1 MKNILKIFKT
11 DLKNISTNWVAL
23 ILIGGLTFLPSLYAW
38 FNIAAM
44 WDPYSKTG
52 DLPVAIVNED
62 VGAVVRDEEIDVG
75 ETLVEELKDN
85 DSLDW
90 HFLERKE
97 AMDELEYGDL
107 FAVIVI
113 PENFSESLGTVLSM
127 KPEKATVEYYVNEKI
142 NSISP
147 KITEKGASVIVEQVS
162 SKFISTVNGIIF
174 EIFNE
179 IGIELESELP
189 DIEKFEDYVF
199 TLEEHLPEI
208 GTTLEGSLTD
218 ANSAQK
224 LLSEAENA
232 LPEAKQLVSNGIQ
245 TIDETYSMLI
255 QAENRLNE
263 LSPQVQAD
271 LKKLQDMTTKVNDFL
286 TKVGES
292 GVDVQQGIDIQKEL
306 EGRIDNSIQTLDTIE
321 AALLELKELSNLDIQ
336 VEVPKVPKP
345 GTENPDGEAT
355 EEPTTPEGE
364 TPAEENTTETE
375 TIVAQNPITPEQ
387 IDEALKKTQQMK
399 TELEESKK
407 KLDNLGTFID
417 GVNENVDQAFADLRE
432 IAKNTST
439 QLDAFVKEYTE
450 RIEAKIY
457 EQMSQ
462 AKNTLVGAKDMLN
475 GISGKFPEIEGIL
488 KRTQESLTEGETA
501 LEFVQ
506 GEFPYVNQKVLEMAD
521 RIRKLQDETNLN
533 EIIELL
539 KNDPESEE
547 SFFEEPVILH
557 ENTLFPMENYGT
569 GMTPF
574 YTVLA
579 IWVGGLLLIS
589 LLSVDVPQVGE
600 YTSRH
605 IYFGKLL
612 TFLMIGLL
620 QTLIVTVGDIFIL
633 GVNPQHPVW
642 MIAFALMCSVIFIT
656 IIYTLVSVFGNVG
669 KSLAIIML
677 VLQLSAS
684 GGTYP
689 VELLPGFFQSISPF
703 LPFTYAVDLMREAIG
718 GIVWKRVGI
727 DVGVLLVIVT
737 LFILLGAFFK
747 ERLSKGGKII
757 MEKSKESGLFH

>member
-62 VGAVVRDEEIDVG
+62 AGAMVRDEAIDVG
-75 ETLVEELKDN
+75 ETLVSELKSN

-147 KITEKGASVIVEQVS
+147 KITEKGASVIVDQVS

-189 DIEKFEDYVF
+189 DIEKFEEYLF
-199 TLEEHLPEI
+199 TLEEHLPDI

-218 ANSAQK
+218 AKSAK
-224 LLSEAENA
+224 DLLSEAEKA

-245 TIDETYSMLI
+245 TIDETYSMLV

-263 LSPQVQAD
+263 LSPQVEAD
-271 LKKLQDMTTKVNDFL
+271 LKKLQDMTKKVNDFL
-286 TKVGES
+286 TEVEES
-292 GVDVQQGIDIQKEL
+292 GVDLQEGINIQKEL
-306 EGRIDNSIQTLDTIE
+306 EGKIDNSIQTLDTIE
-321 AALLELKELSNLDIQ
+321 AALLELKKLSNLDIE
-336 VEVPKVPKP
+336 VEIPKVPEP
-345 GTENPDGEAT
+345 DTENPEEGAT
-355 EEPTTPEGE
+355 EEPSTPEAE
-364 TPAEENTTETE
+364 TTTETE
-375 TIVAQNPITPEQ
+375 KVVAENPITPEQ
-387 IDEALKKTQQMK
+387 IDEALKKTEQMK
-399 TELEESKK
+399 AELEESKQ
-407 KLDNLGTFID
+407 KLDTLEIFID
-417 GVNENVDQAFADLRE
+417 DMNENVDQAFADLRE
-432 IAKNTST
+432 IAQKTST

-450 RIEAKIY
+450 QIEAKIY

-462 AKNTLVGAKDMLN
+462 AKDTLVGAKDMLN
-475 GISGKFPEIEGIL
+475 GISGKFPEIESIL
-488 KRTQESLTEGETA
+488 KRTQESLTDGETA

-547 SFFEEPVILH
+547 NFFEEPVVLH

-633 GVNPQHPVW
+633 GVNPTHPVW
-642 MIAFALMCSVIFIT
+642 MVLFALMCSAIFIT

-727 DVGVLLVIVT
+727 DLGVLLVIVT
-737 LFILLGAFFK
+737 VFILLGAFFK
-747 ERLSKGGKII
+747 EKLSKGGKII

>member
-23 ILIGGLTFLPSLYAW
+23 VLIGGLTFLPSLYAW

-62 VGAVVRDEEIDVG
+62 AGAMVRDEAIDVG
-75 ETLVEELKDN
+75 ETLVSELKSN

-147 KITEKGASVIVEQVS
+147 KITEKGASVIVDQVS

-189 DIEKFEDYVF
+189 DIEKFEEYLF
-199 TLEEHLPEI
+199 TLEEHLPDI

-218 ANSAQK
+218 AKSAK
-224 LLSEAENA
+224 NLLSEAEKA

-245 TIDETYSMLI
+245 TIDDTYSMLV

-263 LSPQVQAD
+263 LSPQVEAD
-271 LKKLQDMTTKVNDFL
+271 LKKLQDMTNKVNDFL
-286 TKVGES
+286 NEVGES
-292 GVDVQQGIDIQKEL
+292 GVDLQEGINIQKEL
-306 EGRIDNSIQTLDTIE
+306 EGKIDNSIQTLDTIE
-321 AALLELKELSNLDIQ
+321 AALLELKKLSNLDIE
-336 VEVPKVPKP
+336 VEIPKVPEP
-345 GTENPDGEAT
+345 DTENREEGAT
-355 EEPTTPEGE
+355 EEPSTPEAE
-364 TPAEENTTETE
+364 TTTETE
-375 TIVAQNPITPEQ
+375 KVVAENPITPEQ
-387 IDEALKKTQQMK
+387 IDEALKKTEQMK
-399 TELEESKK
+399 AELEESKQ
-407 KLDNLGTFID
+407 KLDTLEIFID
-417 GVNENVDQAFADLRE
+417 DMNENVDQAFADLRE
-432 IAKNTST
+432 IAQKTST

-450 RIEAKIY
+450 QIEAKIY

-462 AKNTLVGAKDMLN
+462 AKDTLVGAKDMLN
-475 GISGKFPEIEGIL
+475 GISGKFPEIESIL
-488 KRTQESLTEGETA
+488 KRTQESLTDGETA

-547 SFFEEPVILH
+547 NFFEEPVVLH

-633 GVNPQHPVW
+633 GVNPTHPVW
-642 MIAFALMCSVIFIT
+642 MVLFALMCSAIFIT

-727 DVGVLLVIVT
+727 DLGVLLVIVT
-737 LFILLGAFFK
+737 VFILLGAFFK
-747 ERLSKGGKII
+747 EKLSKGGKII

>member
-62 VGAVVRDEEIDVG
+62 AGAMVRDEAIDVG
-75 ETLVEELKDN
+75 ETLVSELKSN

-147 KITEKGASVIVEQVS
+147 KITEKGASVIVDQVS

-189 DIEKFEDYVF
+189 DIEKFEEYLF
-199 TLEEHLPEI
+199 TLEEHLPDI

-218 ANSAQK
+218 AKSAK
-224 LLSEAENA
+224 DLLSEAEKA

-245 TIDETYSMLI
+245 TIDETYSMLV

-263 LSPQVQAD
+263 LSPQVEAD
-271 LKKLQDMTTKVNDFL
+271 LKKLQDMTKKVNDFL
-286 TKVGES
+286 TEVEES
-292 GVDVQQGIDIQKEL
+292 GVDLQEGINIQKEL
-306 EGRIDNSIQTLDTIE
+306 EGKIDNSIQTLDTIE
-321 AALLELKELSNLDIQ
+321 AALLELKKLSNLDIE
-336 VEVPKVPKP
+336 VEIPKVPEP
-345 GTENPDGEAT
+345 DTENREEGAT
-355 EEPTTPEGE
+355 EEPSTPEAE
-364 TPAEENTTETE
+364 TTTETE
-375 TIVAQNPITPEQ
+375 KVVAENPITPEQ
-387 IDEALKKTQQMK
+387 IDEALKKTEQMK
-399 TELEESKK
+399 AELEESKQ
-407 KLDNLGTFID
+407 KLDTLEIFID
-417 GVNENVDQAFADLRE
+417 DMNENVDQAFADLRE
-432 IAKNTST
+432 IAQKTST

-450 RIEAKIY
+450 QIEAKIY

-462 AKNTLVGAKDMLN
+462 AKDTLVGAKDMLN
-475 GISGKFPEIEGIL
+475 GISGKFPEIESIL
-488 KRTQESLTEGETA
+488 KRTQESLTDGETA

-547 SFFEEPVILH
+547 NFFEEPVVLH

-633 GVNPQHPVW
+633 GVNPTHPVW
-642 MIAFALMCSVIFIT
+642 MVLFALMCSAIFIT

-727 DVGVLLVIVT
+727 DLGVLLVIVT
-737 LFILLGAFFK
+737 VFSLLGAFFK
-747 ERLSKGGKII
+747 EKLSKGGKII

>member
-62 VGAVVRDEEIDVG
+62 AGAMVRDEAIDVG
-75 ETLVEELKDN
+75 ETLVSELKSN

-147 KITEKGASVIVEQVS
+147 KITEKGASVIVDQVS

-189 DIEKFEDYVF
+189 DIEKFEEYLF
-199 TLEEHLPEI
+199 TLEEHLPDI

-218 ANSAQK
+218 AKSAK
-224 LLSEAENA
+224 DLLSEAEKA

-245 TIDETYSMLI
+245 TIDETYSMLV

-263 LSPQVQAD
+263 LSPQVEAD
-271 LKKLQDMTTKVNDFL
+271 LKKLQDMTKKVNDFL
-286 TKVGES
+286 TEVEES
-292 GVDVQQGIDIQKEL
+292 GVDLQEGINIQKEL
-306 EGRIDNSIQTLDTIE
+306 EGKIDNSIQTLDTIE
-321 AALLELKELSNLDIQ
+321 AALLELKKLSNLDIE
-336 VEVPKVPKP
+336 VEIPKVPEP
-345 GTENPDGEAT
+345 DTENPEEGAT
-355 EEPTTPEGE
+355 EEPSTPEAE
-364 TPAEENTTETE
+364 TTTETE
-375 TIVAQNPITPEQ
+375 KVVAENPITPEQ
-387 IDEALKKTQQMK
+387 IDEALKKTEQMK
-399 TELEESKK
+399 AELEESKQ
-407 KLDNLGTFID
+407 KLDTLEIFID
-417 GVNENVDQAFADLRE
+417 DMNENVDQAFADLRE
-432 IAKNTST
+432 IAQKTST

-450 RIEAKIY
+450 QIEAKIY

-462 AKNTLVGAKDMLN
+462 AKDTLVGAKGMLN
-475 GISGKFPEIEGIL
+475 GISGKFPEIESIL
-488 KRTQESLTEGETA
+488 KRTQESLTDGETA

-547 SFFEEPVILH
+547 NFFEEPVVLH

-633 GVNPQHPVW
+633 GVNPTHPVW
-642 MIAFALMCSVIFIT
+642 MVLFALMCSAIFIT

-727 DVGVLLVIVT
+727 DLGVLLVIVT
-737 LFILLGAFFK
+737 VFILLGAFFK
-747 ERLSKGGKII
+747 EKLSKGGKII